1 MGKNGENENENGWIN
16 FLTEFLVTIFQQG
29 IPDFFPLSS
38 RMENTKRLELSW
50 VSFIASSVHAWI
62 DYKTRWD

>member
-1 MGKNGENENENGWIN
+1 MVKTKRKMVG
-16 FLTEFLVTIFQQG
+16 FLTEFSVTIFQSG

>member
-1 MGKNGENENENGWIN
+1 MGKNGENENENGWI
-16 FLTEFLVTIFQQG
+16 
-29 IPDFFPLSS
+29 PDRILGYHFSVGNSRFFPLSS

-62 DYKTRWD
+62 NYKTRWD